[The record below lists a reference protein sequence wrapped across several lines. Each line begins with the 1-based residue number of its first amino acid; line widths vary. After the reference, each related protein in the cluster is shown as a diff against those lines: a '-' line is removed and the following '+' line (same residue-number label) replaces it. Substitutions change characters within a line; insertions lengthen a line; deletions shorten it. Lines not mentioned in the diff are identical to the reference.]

1 MVKKI
6 LSIITL
12 IVLCFRV
19 TFGCTLIPSNFN
31 EKFSFTIVLDA
42 GHGGIDGGVI
52 GVNSKVKES
61 ELNLLT
67 VKELKT
73 VFENAGFNVIL
84 TRKDENG
91 LYGDTTSGFK
101 LRDLNKRK
109 EIVNSSNADV
119 LISIHMNKY
128 QDKRRRGAQ
137 VFYKQNDKT
146 SNFLAEKI
154 QNRLNLMKES
164 SRISNSLKGDYYI
177 LNTSKIPAVI
187 VECGFLSNEKD
198 EELLLSESY
207 RKKLAIEIFNGVNDY
222 LTVKYSSYEN
232 L

>member
-1 MVKKI
+1 
-6 LSIITL
+6 
-12 IVLCFRV
+12 
-19 TFGCTLIPSNFN
+19 
-31 EKFSFTIVLDA
+31 
-42 GHGGIDGGVI
+42 
-52 GVNSKVKES
+52 
-61 ELNLLT
+61 
-67 VKELKT
+67 
-73 VFENAGFNVIL
+73 
-84 TRKDENG
+84 
-91 LYGDTTSGFK
+91 
-101 LRDLNKRK
+101 
-109 EIVNSSNADV
+109 
-119 LISIHMNKY
+119 MNKY